1 MVDILLFR
9 RHRSGLRTHCSRCQK
24 QSQQHEVPRLS
35 LRKMT
40 KKEPKAQPN
49 QKNNNVSEFD
59 DLLDDLLEKESKAIG
74 ILDNKPSLKEVK
86 PKKDSFDF
94 DFDEP
99 KPKSP
104 EKNKLIIKE

>member
-1 MVDILLFR
+1 
-9 RHRSGLRTHCSRCQK
+9 
-24 QSQQHEVPRLS
+24 
-35 LRKMT
+35 MT
-40 KKEPKAQPN
+40 KKEPKAQPKP
-49 QKNNNVSEFD
+49 KNNNVSEFD
-59 DLLDDLLEKESKAIG
+59 DLLDDLLEKESKAVG
-74 ILDNKPSLKEVK
+74 IVDNKSSLKEVK